1 MGKPASSQQRT
12 APARSPR
19 RRLSPEVRR
28 DLLLDAAAG
37 IVTAEGVSAV
47 TMERVG
53 LDAGVSKAL
62 AYSYFG
68 NRTSLLAALLLREYP
83 AFTSTP
89 ADEPEASLEDV
100 VRATTVD
107 YLFHVAEK
115 GELLQRL
122 LAEPAVVDAV
132 ADHHRL
138 GRQDTAQFFGALM
151 TRDFGIG
158 PDLACCA
165 ADMLMGVTGA
175 AGRILNRNGPAGD
188 RTELSGLVTQIIMA
202 AVRELARDPAITD
215 EGRAPR

>member
-1 MGKPASSQQRT
+1 MDKRTSPQQRT
-12 APARSPR
+12 ALAQSRR

-28 DLLLDAAAG
+28 DLLLDAAAS

-53 LDAGVSKAL
+53 LEAGVSKAL
-62 AYSYFG
+62 AYAYFG
-68 NRTSLLAALLLREYP
+68 NRTTLLAALLLREYP

-89 ADEPEASLEDV
+89 ADQPEARLEEV

-151 TRDFGIG
+151 SRDFGIA
-158 PDLACCA
+158 PELACCA

-175 AGRILNRNGPAGD
+175 AGRILSRSAPAAD
-188 RTELSGLVTQIIMA
+188 RDELSDLVTQIIMA
-202 AVRELARDPAITD
+202 AVRELASDAAITN

>member
-1 MGKPASSQQRT
+1 MNKRPSSLRLT
-12 APARSPR
+12 APAQPPR

-28 DLLLDAAAG
+28 DLLLDSAAA

-53 LDAGVSKAL
+53 LEAGVSKAL
-62 AYSYFG
+62 AYAYFG
-68 NRTSLLAALLLREYP
+68 NRTTLLAALLLREYP
-83 AFTSTP
+83 AFSSRP
-89 ADEPEASLEDV
+89 PGQPEAKLEDV

-132 ADHHRL
+132 SDHHRL

-151 TRDFGIG
+151 SRDFGIS
-158 PDLACCA
+158 PELACCA

-175 AGRILNRNGPAGD
+175 AGRILNRGGPAAD
-188 RTELSGLVTQIIMA
+188 RDELSDLVTHIIMA
-202 AVRELARDPAITD
+202 AVRELASDAAITN

>member
-1 MGKPASSQQRT
+1 MDKRTSPQRRT
-12 APARSPR
+12 ALAQSPR

-28 DLLLDAAAG
+28 DLLLDAAAT
-37 IVTAEGVSAV
+37 IITAEGVSAV

-53 LDAGVSKAL
+53 LEAGVSKAL
-62 AYSYFG
+62 AYAYFG
-68 NRTSLLAALLLREYP
+68 NRTTLLAALLLREYP
-83 AFTSTP
+83 AFASTP
-89 ADEPEASLEDV
+89 SDQPEAKLEDV
-100 VRATTVD
+100 IRATTID

-138 GRQDTAQFFGALM
+138 GRQNTAQFFGALM
-151 TRDFGIG
+151 SRDFGIS
-158 PDLACCA
+158 PELAVCA

-175 AGRILNRNGPAGD
+175 AGRILSRGGPAAD
-188 RTELSGLVTQIIMA
+188 RDELSELVTQIIMA
-202 AVRELARDPAITD
+202 AVRELASDPAITD